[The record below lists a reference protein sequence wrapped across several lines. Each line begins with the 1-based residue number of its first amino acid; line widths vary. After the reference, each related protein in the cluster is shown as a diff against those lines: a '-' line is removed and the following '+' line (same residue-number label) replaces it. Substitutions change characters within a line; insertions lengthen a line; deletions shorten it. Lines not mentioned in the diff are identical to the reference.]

1 MNNSTSE
8 TLQTK
13 LLTAQLWHSPDL
25 GGFDSVVGGERVFH
39 FLHGNGFCAR
49 TLEPLA
55 CELRSQVSGSSDLLF
70 TDLPGH
76 GLSPRPKSLQPDWNH
91 MAAQVADSIASRSRG
106 PVVGVGHSMGGV
118 ITLLAAARFPELFS
132 RIVLLDPVLFSAEII
147 LFQRVMRKTGL
158 WNRTKLVNSVQ
169 GRRNEWPSKQAMI
182 DSLKTK
188 SLYKNWDVQ
197 ALSLFAEYGTQSND
211 DGSVRL
217 ACAPDWE
224 GSIFGS
230 YPRGLWRAV
239 RSLGV
244 PVDVFVAKQSYG
256 FISGSVDK
264 ACRANGNVH
273 RHNIEGSHCFP
284 METPKTAA
292 RRICGIIDPD
302 NN

>member
-1 MNNSTSE
+1 MNE

-13 LLTAQLWHSPDL
+13 ILTAQSWRSPEL
-25 GGFDSVVGGERVFH
+25 GGFDSVIGGERVFH

-49 TLEPLA
+49 TLEPLS
-55 CELRSQVSGSSDLLF
+55 CEIRSQVSGVSDLLF

-76 GLSPRPKSLQPDWNH
+76 GLSPRPTSFQPDWNH
-91 MAAQVADSIASRSRG
+91 MADQVADSIASRSRG

-132 RIVLLDPVLFSAEII
+132 HIILLDPVLFSAEII
-147 LFQRVMRKTGL
+147 LYQRVMRKTGL
-158 WNRTKLVNSVQ
+158 WSRTKLVNSVR

-188 SLYKNWDVQ
+188 SLYKDWDVR
-197 ALSLFAEYGTQSND
+197 ALSLFAEYGTQRND

-230 YPRGLWRAV
+230 YPRGLWHAV
-239 RSLGV
+239 RGSVV
-244 PVDVFVAKQSYG
+244 PVHIFVASQSYG
-256 FISGSVDK
+256 FISGSVDR
-264 ACRANGNVH
+264 ACRANGNIR
-273 RHNIEGSHCFP
+273 RHDIDGSHCFP
-284 METPKTAA
+284 MEAPETAA
-292 RRICGIIDPD
+292 RRISVIIDPD